1 MGFYEAFFNPEDTD
15 RPYGS
20 EKEAVAEVL
29 ALVDVFLNIAAWG
42 RDEVQERLDMR
53 GVVITPQEFRMAL
66 EDRMFKNEEELGSS
80 DSLRK

>member
-42 RDEVQERLDMR
+42 RDEVQL
-53 GVVITPQEFRMAL
+53 
-66 EDRMFKNEEELGSS
+66 
-80 DSLRK
+80 SLIHI